1 MNMIDKF
8 LKVGVGSI
16 NTDNKK
22 EGGSVS
28 RDKNAYGKEDRCG
41 QRVLLASILFLNVHP
56 SSISGGG
63 YFIQV
68 VVV

>member
-8 LKVGVGSI
+8 LKVGVSSV

-28 RDKNAYGKEDRCG
+28 RDSKEVRMHMEKRIDAGREFCLHLSSFLVS
-41 QRVLLASILFLNVHP
+41 VL
-56 SSISGGG
+56 
-63 YFIQV
+63 
-68 VVV
+68 